1 MATLDELINSIEGVS
16 GGVAYDINEIEVI
29 QGGVATTVWTSN
41 PKIILNDTLQA
52 GINRNIISTGGVS
65 VEYPSV
71 TSVIIQSQGYY
82 DDGENDID
90 AHCTMRYDKPIKG
103 NGKTLYVQSEMANT
117 GYEGLSYCAWKVQL
131 VDVSIGAVT
140 TLGQYN
146 SAYASSG
153 FVVDGVPGDKAA
165 FDSTNNVLT
174 GYTLPSSGE
183 YYFQIRYFAHGTGQ
197 SNRYVNCYLHNI
209 YVG

>member
-1 MATLDELINSIEGVS
+1 MATLDELINTAEAIS
-16 GGVAYDINEIEVI
+16 GGVTYEIDEIEVI
-29 QGGVATTVWTSN
+29 QGGVASIVWTAN

-65 VEYPSV
+65 VEYPSL
-71 TSVIIQSQGYY
+71 TSVTIQSQGYY
-82 DDGENDID
+82 DDGTQDID

-117 GYEGLSYCAWKVQL
+117 GYSGLSHCVWKVQL
-131 VDVSIGAVT
+131 VDISTGAEI

-146 SAYASSG
+146 SDYASSG
-153 FVVDGVPGDKAA
+153 VTLDGVPPNKAA

-197 SNRYVNCYLHNI
+197 SNRYINCHLHNV
-209 YVG
+209 YVA